1 MSPETNPLPGPLTTC
16 LLAQAF
22 LFYRKWES
30 NLCAAFCL
38 GACIIFSLITIARLI
53 AAKHVFIARP
63 NLEPIS
69 LRFPSL
75 VVSLPLYPS
84 PPLSRSVFNVFLLLI
99 LSFKSLSLS
108 LFFYVFLLSLS
119 PFLRLSA
126 LCSPSIVMD
135 SNPL

>member
-1 MSPETNPLPGPLTTC
+1 MVSPETNPLPGPLTTC

-63 NLEPIS
+63 NLEPIA
-69 LRFPSL
+69 LRFSLARALSPCHFLLPPSFPFCFQCFFMAHSPLHLSFPFSFFLRVPTLPLSFSSL
-75 VVSLPLYPS
+75 VCSVLPLDCDG
-84 PPLSRSVFNVFLLLI
+84 F
-99 LSFKSLSLS
+99 
-108 LFFYVFLLSLS
+108 
-119 PFLRLSA
+119 
-126 LCSPSIVMD
+126 
-135 SNPL
+135 